1 MSNIKKAIAILAGI
15 SLYASAHAVP
25 VFYSGTGNYYEYVSD
40 SVLSTEA
47 QAAAAANS
55 YLGATGYLATILD
68 AGENTFITNLIS
80 DSAWIGLSD
89 ATTEGQWQWVDGPEA
104 GDLAVYTNWS
114 AGEPNDFASGEDYTE
129 IRTNGTWNDHGIP
142 HFTNYRHGYVVEYS
156 PVPAPAT
163 LALLG
168 IGMAGFGFIR
178 KKRLKQD

>member
-80 DSAWIGLSD
+80 GPAWIGLSD
-89 ATTEGQWQWVDGPEA
+89 AAIEGEWRVG
-104 GDLAVYTNWS
+104 
-114 AGEPNDFASGEDYTE
+114 
-129 IRTNGTWNDHGIP
+129 
-142 HFTNYRHGYVVEYS
+142 
-156 PVPAPAT
+156 
-163 LALLG
+163 
-168 IGMAGFGFIR
+168 
-178 KKRLKQD
+178 

>member
-1 MSNIKKAIAILAGI
+1 MSNIKKAIVFLAGI

-55 YLGATGYLATILD
+55 YLGTTGYLATILD

-80 DSAWIGLSD
+80 GPAWIGLSD
-89 ATTEGQWQWVDGPEA
+89 AAVEGEWRWVDGPEA

-114 AGEPNDFASGEDYTE
+114 AGEPNDYIAGKTIHKSEQTVRGMITVY
-129 IRTNGTWNDHGIP
+129 RT
-142 HFTNYRHGYVVEYS
+142 S
-156 PVPAPAT
+156 PLIAMAT
-163 LALLG
+163 SWSILQSPLRQHWPCSVWA
-168 IGMAGFGFIR
+168 
-178 KKRLKQD
+178 

>member
-80 DSAWIGLSD
+80 DSPAWTILWVHAYFRMRRIEFNIFITNLIVAMISRLILS
-89 ATTEGQWQWVDGPEA
+89 
-104 GDLAVYTNWS
+104 LN
-114 AGEPNDFASGEDYTE
+114 N
-129 IRTNGTWNDHGIP
+129 
-142 HFTNYRHGYVVEYS
+142 
-156 PVPAPAT
+156 
-163 LALLG
+163 
-168 IGMAGFGFIR
+168 
-178 KKRLKQD
+178 